1 VVKKITILGATG
13 SIGQQTLDVIRQH
26 PDKFKISALT
36 ANKNSTALVAAAK
49 EFQPDV
55 IAIADAAAAKELR
68 TEIGNLKIE
77 ILCGDEG
84 VIAAARHQADICVAA
99 IVGMAGLVPTLAAIE
114 TGKIIA
120 LANKE
125 ALVCAGQIMLQAARK
140 YQVRILPVDSEHN
153 AIFQVLE
160 QHNHAAI
167 HRLILT
173 ASGGPFRSW
182 PADKIAMATRADALN
197 HPNWSMGE
205 KITIDSAT
213 MMNKGLEF
221 IEAHYLFNIPPAQID
236 ILVHPQSIIHSMV
249 EYVDGSILAQL
260 GPPDM
265 RVPIAYCLAYPQR
278 IATATQKLNFAEIK
292 SLSFEQPDDARF
304 PAMALAKLALA
315 AGGMA
320 PCTLNAANEVAVAAF
335 LAGKISFG
343 RITEIID
350 QSLQRV
356 ENTAMNSITDLMA
369 ANHRARR
376 MAEELI

>member
-1 VVKKITILGATG
+1 
-13 SIGQQTLDVIRQH
+13 
-26 PDKFKISALT
+26 
-36 ANKNSTALVAAAK
+36 
-49 EFQPDV
+49 
-55 IAIADAAAAKELR
+55 
-68 TEIGNLKIE
+68 
-77 ILCGDEG
+77 
-84 VIAAARHQADICVAA
+84 
-99 IVGMAGLVPTLAAIE
+99 
-114 TGKIIA
+114 
-120 LANKE
+120 
-125 ALVCAGQIMLQAARK
+125 
-140 YQVRILPVDSEHN
+140 
-153 AIFQVLE
+153 
-160 QHNHAAI
+160 
-167 HRLILT
+167 
-173 ASGGPFRSW
+173 
-182 PADKIAMATRADALN
+182 
-197 HPNWSMGE
+197 
-205 KITIDSAT
+205 
-213 MMNKGLEF
+213 
-221 IEAHYLFNIPPAQID
+221 
-236 ILVHPQSIIHSMV
+236 
-249 EYVDGSILAQL
+249 
-260 GPPDM
+260 M